1 MFSSSNKIAIMCL
14 AIAALS
20 NGVHSEQEAAQTFG
34 LLGAGLYGYPAV
46 YYGHGVGVGVGVVGV
61 GGVGVGV
68 GVGGVGVGYNGY
80 NGYNNV
86 GVYNG
91 YNGAAVGNAGAA
103 GGAGANAGAGAGA
116 TASAS
121 DLSRIG
127 SRSLLSKNQ
136 TEYIGGLRAT
146 SDALRSRTNAWQPL
160 DLPPAI
166 RVCIRG

>member
-20 NGVHSEQEAAQTFG
+20 NGVHSEQETAQTFG

-46 YYGHGVGVGVGVVGV
+46 YYGHGVGVGVGV
-61 GGVGVGV
+61 V

-121 DLSRIG
+121 DLSRTG
-127 SRSLLSKNQ
+127 LRSLLSKKQ